1 MRRNRISAGV
11 IALIAVGALVLSAC
25 RTDAG
30 VAARNIDKAAEQ
42 FEINRH
48 IVFYNGITDT
58 VFLEVFGHCSYS
70 NQEIEIEVIC
80 RDVDG
85 IGGFS
90 NHSMGLSDNVT
101 YVVEQ
106 IEPTDVSTTRPRIIF
121 KPEALIPNID
131 RP

>member
-1 MRRNRISAGV
+1 MTRTQR
-11 IALIAVGALVLSAC
+11 ALIGAIVGMVGVLTGC
-25 RTDAG
+25 NTDAE
-30 VAARNIDKAAEQ
+30 VASGNIDKAAEQ

-58 VFLEVFGHCSYS
+58 VFLEVYGYCSYD
-70 NQEIEIEVIC
+70 NQGVEVEIIC

-85 IGGFS
+85 IDGFS

-106 IEPTDVSTTRPRIIF
+106 IEPADVSTTRPRIIF
-121 KPEALIPNID
+121 KPEALIPNVD

>member
-1 MRRNRISAGV
+1 MKKLLA
-11 IALIAVGALVLSAC
+11 AATAALVLVGCTS
-25 RTDAG
+25 DANQ
-30 VAARNIDKAAEQ
+30 ASDNIDAAAEQ

-58 VFLEVFGHCSYS
+58 VFLEVYGFCSYQ
-70 NQEIEIEVIC
+70 NQVVEIEIIC

-85 IGGFS
+85 VGGFS
-90 NHSMGLSDNVT
+90 NHSFGLSDNVT
-101 YVVEQ
+101 YLIEQ
-106 IEPTDVSTTRPRIIF
+106 IEPVDVSTTRPRIIF

>member
-1 MRRNRISAGV
+1 MKH
-11 IALIAVGALVLSAC
+11 ALAILALAIGALGLAAC
-25 RTDAG
+25 KTDAD
-30 VAARNIDKAAEQ
+30 VASGNIDAAAEQ

-48 IVFYNGITDT
+48 IIFYNGITDT
-58 VFLEVFGHCSYS
+58 VFLEVFGHCSYD
-70 NQEIEIEVIC
+70 NQVSEIEIIC

-85 IGGFS
+85 VEGFS

-101 YVVEQ
+101 YVVRQ